1 MEIWSNLSKHKVTG
15 RSVVVI
21 LIIWAAL
28 LATPVLGASI
38 ISPQEQDME
47 GGIILRVYT
56 DESFEVEIAGSS
68 HWTMESWGMDYP
80 FSGVSLN
87 TANTQT
93 GGDACEISG
102 SLIVTLGPGA
112 PEELTDLELDI
123 SSHWEPSGSEST
135 ILIDVPGVV
144 AVDASVVYETLVDS
158 ESALDLDL
166 TATIWYTSYPKML
179 IEQSVLM
186 FPMFKAEIEAQ
197 VEEGSEGNVRI
208 EELELLSSE
217 MGEQSATLS
226 LTARIVGD
234 FSHGII
240 DPSAVL
246 PRSYIGMLQAAPGF
260 YSEWL
265 SGTGLRSG
273 DLQVSFDKEEMV
285 LETEFEVVVEGD
297 LDEQFNEW
305 KDAFLADALEEG
317 YMDEGEEELV
327 VEFLLP
333 TEFSVAD
340 LSTAFD
346 YIVEGDTQELQFSVE
361 GLGLE
366 PPTPQVLLK
375 MLGDASWEVEQS
387 AFTLTIEVVPDG
399 DESVEIVVPDETS
412 EPISEEAGRVVWA
425 FDDIENLERV
435 TFEVKEPAEE
445 SQPINMQVLIPV
457 VGAAVVVVAAAAFM
471 LMRKK

>member
-1 MEIWSNLSKHKVTG
+1 LELWSNLSKHNVTN
-15 RSVVVI
+15 RSVVAI
-21 LIIWAAL
+21 LIIWAIL
-28 LATPVLGASI
+28 LATPVLGAAI

-47 GGIILRVYT
+47 GGITLRVNT
-56 DESFEVEIAGSS
+56 DESIEVEIAGGSQ
-68 HWTMESWGMDYP
+68 WTTEPGEMYYP
-80 FSGVSLN
+80 FSSISLN
-87 TANTQT
+87 TVNTQT
-93 GGDACEISG
+93 GEDACEISG

-112 PEELTDLELDI
+112 PEELADLELDI
-123 SSHWEPSGSEST
+123 SSHWERSGSEST
-135 ILIDVPGVV
+135 ILINLPGVV
-144 AVDASVVYETLVDS
+144 AVNANVVYELMGDS

-166 TATIWYTSYPKML
+166 TATIWYSSFPKTL

-197 VEEGSEGNVRI
+197 LAESSEGNVRI

-217 MGEQSATLS
+217 LGEQSVTLS
-226 LTARIVGD
+226 LTARIVGN

-246 PRSYIGMLQAAPGF
+246 STPYIGMLQAAPGF

-273 DLQVSFDKEEMV
+273 DLQISFDKEEMA

-297 LDEQFNEW
+297 LDEQFNDW
-305 KDAFLADALEEG
+305 KNAFLADALEEG
-317 YMDEGEEELV
+317 DMDEGEEELV

-346 YIVEGDTQELQFSVE
+346 YIIEGDTQELQFSVE
-361 GLGLE
+361 RLGLE
-366 PPTPQVLLK
+366 PPTLQVLLK

-387 AFTLTIEVVPDG
+387 AFTLTIEGVPDEG
-399 DESVEIVVPDETS
+399 EYVEIVVPDETS
-412 EPISEEAGRVVWA
+412 EPISEEAGRVVWT
-425 FDDIENLERV
+425 FDDIENLEMV

-457 VGAAVVVVAAAAFM
+457 AGAAVVVVAAAAFM